1 MPSSNKTLKFQVG
14 IVVIGRNEGDRLVNC
29 FKSLPIGDHPT
40 VYVDSGSTDDSLSKA
55 QEFGA
60 HVILLDPAVPFT
72 AARARNAG
80 AEHLLS
86 ETRVEFIQFIDGD
99 CTLSPGWLEEGIA
112 FLGRETNAA
121 VACGKVGERF
131 PHKSKYNRLC
141 EIEWNVPP
149 GKTEACG
156 GIALYRAKAFDQVG
170 RFDPSLIAGEEP
182 ELCFR
187 LRAAGWGVWRLD
199 AEMTM
204 HDAAMTRFSQWWKRA
219 RRSGFAT
226 AEGWMMHGRSPERYR
241 QREMLRILVW
251 GIFLPAFIAVSAIY
265 SPLLGLGVFLS
276 YPLQI
281 LRLAAR
287 YGLRDPFSWVRSWF
301 LVIGKFAET
310 VGMLEYFGR
319 RLSNRQG
326 RLIEYK

>member
-1 MPSSNKTLKFQVG
+1 MTVSQKRMRSTIG
-14 IVVIGRNEGDRLVNC
+14 IVVIGRNEGERLVGC
-29 FKSLPIGDHPT
+29 LKSIPANEHSI
-40 VYVDSGSTDDSLSKA
+40 VYVDSGSVDGSLATA
-55 QEFGA
+55 QGFGI
-60 HVILLDPAVPFT
+60 HTIELDPSLPFT
-72 AARARNAG
+72 AAKARNAG
-80 AEHLLS
+80 AEYLLCD
-86 ETRVEFIQFIDGD
+86 TNVEFIQFVDGD
-99 CTLSPGWLEEGIA
+99 CTLAANWLEVGHA
-112 FLGRETNAA
+112 ALLRDASLAVVCGRRREM
-121 VACGKVGERF
+121 F
-131 PHKSKYNRLC
+131 PFASVYNRLC
-141 EIEWNVPP
+141 DQEWN
-149 GKTEACG
+149 TEVGRTAACG
-156 GIALYRAKAFDQVG
+156 GDALYRAKAFDQVG

-187 LRAAGWGVWRLD
+187 LRAAGWDVWRLD